1 MNRPAEN
8 GAMLDILFPPAR
20 KKLFRT
26 KKNCMDLNQIINN

>member
-20 KKLFRT
+20 KKLFGT
-26 KKNCMDLNQIINN
+26 KKKLYGP